1 MGSCIPNDIRQNNAS
16 MSKTLRENKKSHP
29 KCVSIGYLNINSKR
43 NKFSDISFSIENNL
57 DVFIIAETKL
67 VSSFPESEFLLEG
80 MRKPYRLDDSIK
92 KGGLLVFVNKDIL
105 LNFFK

>member
-43 NKFSDISFSIENNL
+43 NKFSDIPFSIENNL

-67 VSSFPESEFLLEG
+67 VSSFPETL
-80 MRKPYRLDDSIK
+80 
-92 KGGLLVFVNKDIL
+92 
-105 LNFFK
+105 